1 MIANCRFCGREIDV
15 ADAKKGQHVL
25 CPYCNGKFSFN
36 GRAAVK
42 REITSEDLASAL
54 AECRRNPELDELY
67 GSAPPGAR
75 LFILLLFYGR
85 VFRGSFDVSMYMDAF
100 AEIETEMDEED
111 LKYLLERESDP
122 QIAGYLRGLMAN
134 ARRASSRPLQG
145 ILRDAPPERRERI
158 RGQIAHKVRALRDA
172 ADAGAEAEEAGTA
185 NDDAFLEMA
194 RAAAEER
201 ERMQFARDT
210 RARLRKERALGIAKT
225 IFAAVAAMVAMFFL
239 CIAIS
244 MLWTR
249 FARSRVPAKD
259 SPRES
264 QMRTGRSQNDD
275 GHGQSGVCEFSG
287 SSAQTAANLI

>member
-36 GRAAVK
+36 GRAAAK
-42 REITSEDLASAL
+42 REITPEDLASAL

-85 VFRGSFDVSMYMDAF
+85 AFRGSFDVSMYMNAF

-122 QIAGYLRGLMAN
+122 QIAGYLRGLMAR
-134 ARRASSRPLQG
+134 ARCVSSRPLQG

-158 RGQIAHKVRALRDA
+158 RGQIAEKVRALRDTADDA
-172 ADAGAEAEEAGTA
+172 AEDAGTTEPGRDE
-185 NDDAFLEMA
+185 LVEMA
-194 RAAAEER
+194 RKAAKER
-201 ERMQFARDT
+201 ERLRFAHET
-210 RARLRKERALGIAKT
+210 IARLRRERALELAKSVFFSALA
-225 IFAAVAAMVAMFFL
+225 IVALFFL
-239 CIAIS
+239 CVRLS

-249 FARSRVPAKD
+249 F
-259 SPRES
+259 
-264 QMRTGRSQNDD
+264 GRS
-275 GHGQSGVCEFSG
+275 
-287 SSAQTAANLI
+287 

>member
-1 MIANCRFCGREIDV
+1 MIANCRFCGKEIDV

-36 GRAAVK
+36 GRAAAK

-54 AECRRNPELDELY
+54 AECRRNPDLDELY
-67 GSAPPGAR
+67 ASAPTGAR

-85 VFRGSFDVSMYMDAF
+85 AFRGSFDVSMYMDAF
-100 AEIETEMDEED
+100 AEIETELDEED
-111 LKYLLERESDP
+111 LKYLLERENDP

-158 RGQIAHKVRALRDA
+158 RGQIAHKVRALLDA
-172 ADAGAEAEEAGTA
+172 ADARAEAEDDETA
-185 NDDAFLEMA
+185 DGDAFLEMA

-201 ERMQFARDT
+201 ERLQFAKDT
-210 RARLRKERALGIAKT
+210 RGRLRRERVLGFAKT
-225 IFAAVAAMVAMFFL
+225 MLAAVAAVAALFFL
-239 CIAIS
+239 CIALS

-249 FARSRVPAKD
+249 FARSPAPAAD

-264 QMRTGRSQNDD
+264 QIQTGRTQNAVRRMR
-275 GHGQSGVCEFSG
+275 SVF
-287 SSAQTAANLI
+287 ANFPFHPRKLPEI